1 MLDLT
6 QLRSFVAVAEEL
18 HFGRAAARLNLTQS
32 PLSRQV
38 QMLEHTLGVR
48 LLERTSRSVRLTPA
62 GRTLLAEA
70 RQVLGAAE
78 AAARITQRVAR
89 GEAGLLAV
97 GFTSA
102 SAFRA
107 LPHLVSHI
115 REALPELELVLEE
128 MVTADQVEALATRR
142 LDLGLLRRPERL
154 SGDGFQ
160 IALVPLLREPL
171 LLAMPQGHAMATG
184 RQPVLQDLDGQ
195 PFVTWAPGGGSYFL
209 DLLAMLF
216 RSSGVTP
223 RTVQRVNQAHTMLA
237 LVRVGIGLAL
247 VPEAARTLHV
257 TGVVLRPI
265 RLPDTARAEL
275 FLAWREDNDNPAL
288 PRVRALALSI
298 FASGRREAPHKAN
311 KLDALY

>member
-48 LLERTSRSVRLTPA
+48 LLERTSRSVQLPHA

-70 RQVLGAAE
+70 RRVLETAE
-78 AAARITQRVAR
+78 TAARITQRVAH
-89 GEAGLLAV
+89 GEAGLLTV

-102 SAFRA
+102 SAFSA
-107 LPHLVSHI
+107 LPLLVSNIH
-115 REALPELELVLEE
+115 ALLPELELVLKE
-128 MVTADQVEALATRR
+128 MVTPDQVEALGARQ
-142 LDLGLLRRPERL
+142 LDLGLLRPATLPGNDSWLAWAPLVRER
-154 SGDGFQ
+154 
-160 IALVPLLREPL
+160 L
-171 LLAMPQGHAMATG
+171 LLAMPQGHALATG
-184 RQPVLQDLDGQ
+184 RQPVLQDLNGQ

-209 DLLAMLF
+209 SLLAALF
-216 RSSGVTP
+216 HSSEVTP

-237 LVRVGIGLAL
+237 LVRVGMGLAL
-247 VPEAARTLHV
+247 IPESARNLRIAGV
-257 TGVVLRPI
+257 TLRPI
-265 RLPDTARAEL
+265 QLPDTARPVL
-275 FLAWREDNDNPAL
+275 FLAWRKDNDHPAL

-298 FASGRREAPHKAN
+298 FADGR
-311 KLDALY
+311 